1 MKLSCEIIAS
11 RLLSIYRTLQYQFY
25 KMTTYSKVLL
35 VLKDADN
42 HMDYNKRII
51 EYLNDRHTAIND
63 NKFTIAIEVADDN
76 NINDFVLEGVE
87 SLPAIRVSEE
97 QPFTYGVN
105 SILAALA
112 KLEVIKSNFAN
123 GGDQKQS
130 KENYQNANSEDDC
143 QTPFYD
149 MVMQEMQCE
158 DQEDPDAP
166 STVKAYHQD
175 LPETPLNERSI
186 EEKAKQYN
194 KIYEQRRNRGPQR
207 APQKKQPSR
216 SPGPSPKMNV
226 DSFIAKGGYDKG
238 EELIMRQIAQNL

>member
-1 MKLSCEIIAS
+1 MA
-11 RLLSIYRTLQYQFY
+11 
-25 KMTTYSKVLL
+25 TYSKVLV

-63 NKFTIAIEVADDN
+63 NKYTIAIEVADDN

-87 SLPAIRVSEE
+87 SLPAIRVNED

-112 KLEVIKSNFAN
+112 KLEVANRSSFTN
-123 GGDQKQS
+123 GGTQS
-130 KENYQNANSEDDC
+130 QPKTESFLIEKAEDNCQN
-143 QTPFYD
+143 PFYD
-149 MVMQEMQCE
+149 MVMQEMKCD

-175 LPETPLNERSI
+175 LPETPLTERSI
-186 EEKAKQYN
+186 EEKSKQYN

-207 APQKKQPSR
+207 APPKKQQTQLSGPPS
-216 SPGPSPKMNV
+216 KMNV